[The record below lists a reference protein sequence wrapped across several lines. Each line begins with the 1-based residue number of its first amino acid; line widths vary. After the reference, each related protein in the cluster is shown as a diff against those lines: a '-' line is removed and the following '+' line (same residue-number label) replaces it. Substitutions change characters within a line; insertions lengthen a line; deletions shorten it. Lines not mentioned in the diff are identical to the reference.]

1 MSQNVSN
8 ACPNACKQSNH
19 MYNVQQVKNSK
30 VRYAKHQRLNLVL
43 GDACSH
49 EIEIHNSHG
58 HKVSYLTYDLEN
70 IAV

>member
-1 MSQNVSN
+1 
-8 ACPNACKQSNH
+8 

-43 GDACSH
+43 GDAWSH

>member
-1 MSQNVSN
+1 MYQMHVQMHVKK
-8 ACPNACKQSNH
+8 AI

-43 GDACSH
+43 GDAWSH

>member
-1 MSQNVSN
+1 
-8 ACPNACKQSNH
+8 
-19 MYNVQQVKNSK
+19 MYNVQQEVKNSK

-43 GDACSH
+43 GDAWSH